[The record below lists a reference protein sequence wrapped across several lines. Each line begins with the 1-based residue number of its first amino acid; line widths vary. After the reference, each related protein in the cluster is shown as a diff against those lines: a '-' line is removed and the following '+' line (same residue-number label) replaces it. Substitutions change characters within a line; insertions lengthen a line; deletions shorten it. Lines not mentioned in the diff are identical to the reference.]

1 MITPT
6 DATTPFVKLLDAG
19 KSVAPRGR
27 YLAEGIPH
35 FGQRDKL
42 QDEADVRDC
51 G

>member
-1 MITPT
+1 MITST
-6 DATTPFVKLLDAG
+6 DASTPFVKLRDAG
-19 KSVAPRGR
+19 KSVAPRAS

-42 QDEADVRDC
+42 QDGADVRDR